1 MDLLSPHFGVF
12 FWQFVTIFLVL
23 VILKSF
29 AFGPIT
35 KSLEA
40 RKKSLENSLSNAK
53 EVENKL
59 KYIEDLKS
67 QTEKEVAI
75 EKKRM
80 LENIDAL
87 KTEMIRKINLE
98 VEKERKVL
106 MANVESELNEQR
118 RKFDDECNAKISNL
132 MFIYARKFL
141 TRGTDS
147 IEKQKFFLD
156 EIINEYSN
164 NLEKDNKI

>member
-12 FWQFVTIFLVL
+12 FWQFITIFLVL
-23 VILKSF
+23 LILKLF

-40 RKKSLENSLSNAK
+40 RKKSLEESLSNAK

-59 KYIEDLKS
+59 KYIDDLKA

-80 LENIDAL
+80 LENVDAI
-87 KTEMIRKINLE
+87 KTEMMRKMKLE
-98 VEKERKVL
+98 VEKERKIM
-106 MANVESELNEQR
+106 MANLETELNEQR
-118 RKFDDECNAKISNL
+118 RKFDEECNVKISNL

-141 TRGTDS
+141 TRGTDD
-147 IEKQKFFLD
+147 IQKQKFFLN
-156 EIINEYSN
+156 EVVNEYSN
-164 NLEKDNKI
+164 KGENK